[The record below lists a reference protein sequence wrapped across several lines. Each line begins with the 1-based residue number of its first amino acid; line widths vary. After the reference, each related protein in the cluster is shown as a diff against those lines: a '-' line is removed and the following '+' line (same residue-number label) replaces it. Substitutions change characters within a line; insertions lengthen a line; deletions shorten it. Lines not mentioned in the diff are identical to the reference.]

1 MADPDD
7 ERLWTAP
14 FVLCFVTNLCQG
26 TAFNLFLHLPG
37 HLHALGANDVQIGLI
52 SSLTALA
59 AVALRPPVGRAMD
72 VRGRRPVILW
82 GGALHV
88 LATALY
94 LAVTRIGPLLYGV
107 RVLHGFAEALLF
119 SALFAYAAD
128 RVPARR
134 RTEGL
139 ALFGVSGMLPISL
152 GGWIGDGLLP
162 RHGFDALF
170 VLATLLALGSFA
182 LSFRMPEARRP
193 ILITGAVT
201 GTRAALRQH
210 ELRPLWLM
218 GTVFSVALTAYF
230 VFIKRFVDETGIGSV
245 GLFFSAYTGAALVL
259 RLFLG
264 WLPDRVG
271 PKRVLA
277 PALLALCVGFA
288 VMTGADSE
296 RSLVAAGLLCGFGH
310 GFTFPIL
317 FGLVVTRTPEE
328 NRGTTLALFTA
339 LFDLGVLVGGPMF
352 GLVIERFGFAAMF
365 AAAGTGMALGTLVF
379 FAWDARVARRG
390 KTARSAGAQ

>member
-1 MADPDD
+1 
-7 ERLWTAP
+7 
-14 FVLCFVTNLCQG
+14 
-26 TAFNLFLHLPG
+26 
-37 HLHALGANDVQIGLI
+37 
-52 SSLTALA
+52 
-59 AVALRPPVGRAMD
+59 MD
-72 VRGRRPVILW
+72 RHGRRPVILW
-82 GGALHV
+82 GGALHG

-94 LAVTRIGPLLYGV
+94 LAVDRIGPLLYAV
-107 RVLHGFAEALLF
+107 RALHGFAEALLF

-162 RHGFDALF
+162 RHGFETLFAL
-170 VLATLLALGSFA
+170 AAALALASFG
-182 LSFRMPEARRP
+182 LSFRMREARRP
-193 ILITGAVT
+193 AFTSGAAV
-201 GTRAALRQH
+201 GTRAALRQRD
-210 ELRPLWLM
+210 LRPLWLI
-218 GTVFSVALTAYF
+218 GTVFSVALTAFF

-245 GLFFSAYTGAALVL
+245 GLFFGAYTGAALAL

-264 WLPDRVG
+264 WLPDRIG

-288 VMTGADSE
+288 VMSGAESE

-317 FGLVVTRTPEE
+317 FALVVTRTPEG
-328 NRGTTLALFTA
+328 NRGTSLALFTA
-339 LFDLGVLVGGPMF
+339 LFDLGVLVGGPLF
-352 GLVIERFGFAAMF
+352 GLVIERLGFSAMF
-365 AAAGTGMALGTLVF
+365 ASAGAGLALGTLAF
-379 FAWDARVARRG
+379 FSWDARVAGRGRRP
-390 KTARSAGAQ
+390 